1 MFQNIVLHRLRLPNI
16 KSVTNEIFKSMVN
29 AIVRDDL
36 RMTKAKNS
44 FISEFKQKII

>member
-29 AIVRDDL
+29 AIVHDDL